1 MQTYYI
7 YHIPSVK
14 IGVSTEPDKRVKKQ
28 GYSEYE
34 ILETHTDIMKVSVR
48 EKDLQKEYG
57 YKVDRAP
64 YYQSRAKWGSVPGKI
79 GGKIGG
85 KMGGKI
91 GGKGRGIMGGK
102 IGGKVPSYKLR
113 KITYKEAEYIR
124 IQYARKKDIFGKKIT
139 QRRLAKMFNL
149 APRAITL
156 IIKNKTY
163 IVA

>member
-1 MQTYYI
+1 MNTYYI
-7 YHIPSVK
+7 YHIKGVK

-28 GYSEYE
+28 GYCDYE

-48 EKDLQKEYG
+48 EKDLQKQYG
-57 YKVDRAP
+57 YKVDHAP

-85 KMGGKI
+85 KTRGKLGGKI
-91 GGKGRGIMGGK
+91 GGKA
-102 IGGKVPSYKLR
+102 PSYKLR

-124 IQYARKKDIFGKKIT
+124 IQYGRKKDIFGKKIT

-149 APRAITL
+149 APRTITL

-163 IVA
+163 NVA

>member
-85 KMGGKI
+85 KARGK
-91 GGKGRGIMGGK
+91 MGGK